1 MTLISRRT
9 IVAAMALPTVALPR
23 RTTVGARL
31 GAYVALTKPRII
43 ELLLITTLPTM
54 IVAQRGLPPVWLMA
68 ATLLGGALAAGGA
81 NAINMFVDRD
91 IDKLMHRTSKRPLVT
106 GAVTPRNALVFA
118 ITLEVLAFAELWGW
132 VNLLSA
138 VLAISATLFYVF
150 VYTLWLK
157 RTSSQNIVIG
167 GAAGAVPVLV
177 GWAAV
182 TDSLSWTPV
191 VMFAIIFVWTP
202 PHFWALAVKYKDDYQ
217 AASVPM
223 LPAVATFKR
232 TAREILVYSVIL
244 VGVSLLLAAVGKLGV
259 IYVVSASVL
268 GAVFV
273 AMAVRLW
280 RRATP
285 KAAMQLFSY
294 SITYLTLLFVLMAV
308 DVFTK
313 H

>member
-1 MTLISRRT
+1 
-9 IVAAMALPTVALPR
+9 MALPAATLPR
-23 RTTVGARL
+23 RTTVGSRL

-54 IVAQRGLPPVWLMA
+54 IVAQRGMPPVWLMA

-91 IDKLMHRTSKRPLVT
+91 IDKLMHRTRKRPLVT

-118 ITLEVLAFAELWGW
+118 ITLEVVAFVELWGW

-138 VLAISATLFYVF
+138 CLAVSATLFYVF

-182 TDSLSWTPV
+182 TNSLAWTPL

-217 AASVPM
+217 AANVPM
-223 LPAVATFKR
+223 LPAVATFRR
-232 TAREILVYSVIL
+232 TAGEILIYSLLL
-244 VGVSLLLAAVGKLGV
+244 VGVSVLLAAVAALGALYL
-259 IYVVSASVL
+259 ISAAAL

-273 AMAVRLW
+273 ALALRLW
-280 RRATP
+280 RTATP

-294 SITYLTLLFVLMAV
+294 SITYLTLLFVVMAV
-308 DVFTK
+308 DVLIN

>member
-1 MTLISRRT
+1 
-9 IVAAMALPTVALPR
+9 MALSAVSPTQRVPLGSR
-23 RTTVGARL
+23 VGA
-31 GAYVALTKPRII
+31 YIALTKPRIV
-43 ELLLITTLPTM
+43 EQLLITTLPTM
-54 IVAQRGLPPVWLMA
+54 VVAERGLPPVWLMA

-81 NAINMFVDRD
+81 NAINMVADRD
-91 IDKLMHRTSKRPLVT
+91 IDKVMERTRNRPLVT

-118 ITLEVLAFAELWGW
+118 IILEVVAFAELWAW

-138 VLAISATLFYVF
+138 ALAISATLFYVF

-157 RTSSQNIVIG
+157 RTSAQNIVIG

-182 TDSLSWTPV
+182 TNSLSWTPV
-191 VMFAIIFVWTP
+191 VLFAIIFVWTP
-202 PHFWALAVKYKDDYQ
+202 PHFWALAFKYKDDYQ
-217 AASVPM
+217 AANVPM
-223 LPAVATFKR
+223 LPVVASFKR
-232 TAREILVYSVIL
+232 TARGILLYSVLL
-244 VGVSLLLAAVGKLGV
+244 VAVSLALAAVAKLGAV
-259 IYVVSASVL
+259 YIVSASLL

-273 AMAVRLW
+273 ALAIRLW

-308 DVFTK
+308 DVFSK

>member
-1 MTLISRRT
+1 M
-9 IVAAMALPTVALPR
+9 V
-23 RTTVGARL
+23 
-31 GAYVALTKPRII
+31 
-43 ELLLITTLPTM
+43 
-54 IVAQRGLPPVWLMA
+54 

-81 NAINMFVDRD
+81 NAINMVVDRD
-91 IDKLMHRTSKRPLVT
+91 IDKLMHRTQNRPLVT
-106 GAVTPRNALVFA
+106 GVISARGALIFA
-118 ITLEVLAFAELWGW
+118 ITLEVVAFVELWAW

-138 VLAISATLFYVF
+138 ALAVSATLFYVF

-182 TDSLSWTPV
+182 TGSLSWTPV
-191 VMFAIIFVWTP
+191 VLFAIIFVWTP

-217 AASVPM
+217 AANVPM
-223 LPAVATFKR
+223 LPAVATFRR
-232 TAREILVYSVIL
+232 TAREILFYSVVL
-244 VGVSLLLAAVGKLGV
+244 VGVSLLLAAVARLGV

-268 GAVFV
+268 GVVFV
-273 AMAVRLW
+273 ALALRLW

-308 DVFTK
+308 DIFTK